1 MRTVTR
7 RRLSSP
13 WPAAP
18 RISTPSHQ
26 HLITVA
32 ITQGDGACPIKH
44 LVGRPARAAEAE
56 LRRGVARLGSA
67 TWSLCT
73 AVHLLCIPDVFVLK
87 RKRFGASNAEA
98 TARPISVRAASIGL
112 RLGCPIAAS
121 PPPTMPGPPAACLR
135 HA

>member
-32 ITQGDGACPIKH
+32 ITQGDGACPIRH

-56 LRRGVARLGSA
+56 LCRGAARLGFGRMVALHRRLSA
-67 TWSLCT
+67 LYTRC
-73 AVHLLCIPDVFVLK
+73 VYFKKKEVRCLK
-87 RKRFGASNAEA
+87 R
-98 TARPISVRAASIGL
+98 
-112 RLGCPIAAS
+112 
-121 PPPTMPGPPAACLR
+121 
-135 HA
+135 